1 MKVKV
6 LFQGILSEWAGKK
19 KVEVDLPE
27 YGSLA
32 ELILELK
39 RILGTKVPAQV
50 WHGEK
55 KNINPMVWVMRGQ
68 ERLVD
73 PQAPLKDGEEITF
86 ILGIAGG

>member
-6 LFQGILSEWAGKK
+6 SFQGILSEWAGKQ

-27 YGSLA
+27 EGKFGDLLS
-32 ELILELK
+32 ELK
-39 RILGTKVPAQV
+39 RLLGTRMPPQV
-50 WHGEK
+50 WHGEN
-55 KNINPMVWVMRGQ
+55 KNMNPSVWAMRGQ

-73 PQAPLKDGEEITF
+73 PQAPLKDGEEIIF